1 MVSIKNNKS
10 SHGSTINP
18 FMPGEPKI
26 SPTILVIIIFQK
38 THTKKLLFENIWK
51 RSENQTPTGQF
62 PKLFQKSCDK
72 QTTISSD
79 TQKMHTFP
87 INENKGL
94 SLTQSL
100 TCKPGPFYWSASI
113 CQKEW
118 LLRLRRCRS
127 VWTVEGLWTPLPE
140 RMGNK

>member
-1 MVSIKNNKS
+1 MVSIENNKS

-38 THTKKLLFENIWK
+38 QKKQKKNDFLKIVEREVKIRQQLTTLLIITFLELI
-51 RSENQTPTGQF
+51 SF
-62 PKLFQKSCDK
+62 PKLFQKSHDK

-79 TQKMHTFP
+79 IQKMHTFP
-87 INENKGL
+87 IIENKGL

-100 TCKPGPFYWSASI
+100 ICKPGPFYWSASI
-113 CQKEW
+113 CQK
-118 LLRLRRCRS
+118 
-127 VWTVEGLWTPLPE
+127 G
-140 RMGNK
+140 